1 MVTNRKKMSLK
12 KGRVYAGTAV
22 HFHCN
27 CSLTESQK
35 MFFFIVITL
44 SAFGGANL
52 SANVVP
58 QR

>member
-1 MVTNRKKMSLK
+1 MSLK

-35 MFFFIVITL
+35 MFFFLLLLRCLPLEVQIYLQVL
-44 SAFGGANL
+44 YLRGN
-52 SANVVP
+52 
-58 QR
+58 